1 MGKLPPEQLRHHGGQ
16 TIDPDGVPVGAPGRT
31 KASRWRGEP
40 VRLQWRQV
48 APIHA
53 GDVGEMQEKWV
64 TRRRYTRWDTAWSG
78 LWREA
83 KRHPWAEWRL
93 VEDLLPRV
101 GSRGPRP
108 GQLRWS
114 QICRSC
120 QQWGVWP
127 EPGTDRAHCLRCGAE
142 AAPAACETTIGPV
155 RVPSIDA
162 TREDPVTCVTELTIR
177 SWEPGRPIIPALPD
191 SIAWAWPPRRTSR
204 HKRHP
209 DYALWGLRR
218 DR

>member
-1 MGKLPPEQLRHHGGQ
+1 MVMIGMDKTPYRRHGGSVVV
-16 TIDPDGVPVGAPGRT
+16 DPDGVPVGVLGRT
-31 KASRWRGEP
+31 KASRWRAP
-40 VRLQWRQV
+40 PLRLQWRQV

-64 TRRRYTRWDTAWSG
+64 TRRRYTRWNTGWAG
-78 LWREA
+78 LLREA
-83 KRHPWAEWRL
+83 KRNPWAEWQL

-101 GSRGPRP
+101 GAKGPRP

-127 EPGTDRAHCLRCGAE
+127 EPGTDRAHCVRCGAD
-142 AAPAACETTIGPV
+142 AAPAACETTIGPL
-155 RVPSIDA
+155 RVPSID
-162 TREDPVTCVTELTIR
+162 TTCVSQLPGQLPCVTEPTL
-177 SWEPGRPIIPALPD
+177 PAPPD
-191 SIAWAWPPRRTSR
+191 SIAWAWPPRRPFR